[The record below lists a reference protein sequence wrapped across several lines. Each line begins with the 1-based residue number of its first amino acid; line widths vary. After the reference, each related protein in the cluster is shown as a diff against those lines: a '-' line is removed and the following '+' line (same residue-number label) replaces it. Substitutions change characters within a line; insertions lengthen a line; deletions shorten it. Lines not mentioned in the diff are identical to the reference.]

1 MVIVVGRKHYLD
13 LIDHITDQVD
23 LDEDVH
29 ILYHS
34 VDYDMDSYFLI
45 IENAVTQHTYGTIVS
60 TFA

>member
-1 MVIVVGRKHYLD
+1 MVIVMGRKHYLD
-13 LIDHITDQVD
+13 LIDRMTDQVAV
-23 LDEDVH
+23 DEDVH

-34 VDYDMDSYFLI
+34 VDYDMDSYFII